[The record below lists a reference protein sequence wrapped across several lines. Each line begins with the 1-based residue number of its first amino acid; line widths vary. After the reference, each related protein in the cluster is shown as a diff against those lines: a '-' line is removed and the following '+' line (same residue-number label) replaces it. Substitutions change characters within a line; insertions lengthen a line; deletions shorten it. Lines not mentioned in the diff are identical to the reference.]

1 MCNGPVGEGA
11 NLTRTGFCDMLNF
24 FGKDNRISENFSM
37 NHVMRISSIHD
48 HYHVFWPFKLRSLRN
63 KLIAM
68 DKKELIFNQHH
79 ENQDWLSR
87 LNFYKEE
94 IEILK
99 ERLSEVTLKNNAP
112 DVLAKVEHFQNQF
125 IIQRN
130 NIDELAH
137 AININEESLVRE
149 IQKNEVASDHRTAE
163 YHQEESDFLYYFESN
178 FANLRA
184 EFNHFISKWM

>member
-1 MCNGPVGEGA
+1 ME
-11 NLTRTGFCDMLNF
+11 
-24 FGKDNRISENFSM
+24 
-37 NHVMRISSIHD
+37 
-48 HYHVFWPFKLRSLRN
+48 
-63 KLIAM
+63 
-68 DKKELIFNQHH
+68 KKELIFNQHQ

-94 IEILK
+94 IQILK
-99 ERLSEVTLKNNAP
+99 ERLGEVTAKNNAP

-137 AININEESLVRE
+137 AIKVNEDQLVRE
-149 IQKNEVASDHRTAE
+149 IQKNEVASDHRSVE
-163 YHQEESDFLYYFESN
+163 YHQKESDFLHYFESN
-178 FANLRA
+178 FATLRA